1 VTIEVAVIQEARFAT
16 LLQKLGQE
24 KIINI
29 VTLALAVSWYAEI
42 TKAVDQVTSR
52 LYLNRLYEGLELVRR
67 VLSGAGIDIALLE
80 EVTSFTERYFA
91 DKVEAAGPT
100 H

>member
-1 VTIEVAVIQEARFAT
+1 MIQEARFAT

-42 TKAVDQVTSR
+42 TKAADQVSQGCTSI
-52 LYLNRLYEGLELVRR
+52 GCTKA
-67 VLSGAGIDIALLE
+67 LS
-80 EVTSFTERYFA
+80 S
-91 DKVEAAGPT
+91 
-100 H
+100 